1 MNDENQDFN
10 EKARLL
16 LDEGIDS
23 IDSATLSRLHRARN
37 RALKSQK
44 KINPWLKWS
53 GGGAIAATVLFAMNI
68 SLESV
73 EPLPSI
79 YEDPIQ
85 QAAAE
90 EIELLNDLEFVA
102 WLLLE
107 EVEDGEFNGKVSS
120 S

>member
-1 MNDENQDFN
+1 
-10 EKARLL
+10 
-16 LDEGIDS
+16 
-23 IDSATLSRLHRARN
+23 
-37 RALKSQK
+37 
-44 KINPWLKWS
+44 
-53 GGGAIAATVLFAMNI
+53 MNI

-90 EIELLNDLEFVA
+90 EMELLNDLEFVA